1 MFDIGFSELL
11 IIAVVA
17 LLVLGPERLPTAARF
32 AGLWV
37 RRARAQWYSVKAE
50 FEREIAQEELR
61 KQAIEPF
68 EGLGP
73 QMRALQDELRA
84 PFAGAA
90 PGALDPDAGPGDPDF
105 VAPPAPAPAADA
117 PARAAT
123 GTDADADTD
132 ADGNTDGSSDG
143 DADASPAGAQADLFG
158 GPADAGAD
166 TRLRDWLRDDA
177 LRDDAPRDA
186 AARDAAPTGPRSP

>member
-50 FEREIAQEELR
+50 FEREIAQDELR
-61 KQAIEPF
+61 KQAAEPF

-90 PGALDPDAGPGDPDF
+90 PGLDPDAGPGDPDF
-105 VAPPAPAPAADA
+105 VAPPRADA
-117 PARAAT
+117 PPAVASDEVR
-123 GTDADADTD
+123 ADTD
-132 ADGNTDGSSDG
+132 AMPAAQDG
-143 DADASPAGAQADLFG
+143 DVAAGAQADLFG
-158 GPADAGAD
+158 GDAGAD
-166 TRLRDWLRDDA
+166 TRLRDWLREDA
-177 LRDDAPRDA
+177 TRDA
-186 AARDAAPTGPRSP
+186 DADTGAGADADAAPSRRSPPGGTAP

>member
-50 FEREIAQEELR
+50 FEREIAQDELR
-61 KQAIEPF
+61 KQAAEPF

-90 PGALDPDAGPGDPDF
+90 PGLDPDAGPGDPDF
-105 VAPPAPAPAADA
+105 VAPL
-117 PARAAT
+117 RA
-123 GTDADADTD
+123 
-132 ADGNTDGSSDG
+132 
-143 DADASPAGAQADLFG
+143 DADASPPAAADPDTGVAPADASAAALPATEDGDIAAGAQADLFG
-158 GPADAGAD
+158 GDAGAD
-166 TRLRDWLRDDA
+166 TRLRDWLREDATRDADAGAGADDA
-177 LRDDAPRDA
+177 ATPRRGPPPGAP
-186 AARDAAPTGPRSP
+186 AP